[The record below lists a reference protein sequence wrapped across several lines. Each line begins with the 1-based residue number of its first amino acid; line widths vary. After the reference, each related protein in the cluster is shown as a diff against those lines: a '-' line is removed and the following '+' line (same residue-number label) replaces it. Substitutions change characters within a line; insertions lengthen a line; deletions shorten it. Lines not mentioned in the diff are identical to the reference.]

1 MPDYAVQIPVDSIVL
16 EGNLTIP
23 VNTQAVVLFAHG
35 SGSNRFSERN
45 QLVAQTLSRSGLST
59 LLVDLLTP
67 GEDKIDRQ
75 TQHLRFDI
83 GLLALRLTAAIDW
96 LANNPSTSN
105 LRTGLYGASTGA
117 AAAIVAT
124 VARPNRISAIVS
136 RGGRVDLA
144 GQALSQVRAPTMLI
158 VGGNDQ
164 AVVRLNRD
172 AFGVMRTLKAMEVIP
187 GATHLFEEPGAMERV
202 STMTRDWFVQY
213 LTGVQTIPEPEPDPN
228 RWNPVR

>member
-1 MPDYAVQIPVDSIVL
+1 MPDYSVQIPVDSITL

-23 VNTQAVVLFAHG
+23 VDSQAIVLFAHG
-35 SGSNRFSERN
+35 SGSNRFSARN
-45 QLVAQTLSRSGLST
+45 QMVAQTLTRSNIAT

-67 GEDKIDRQ
+67 SEDALDRQ

-96 LANNPSTSN
+96 LANNPGTSA
-105 LRTGLYGASTGA
+105 LRTGIYGASTGA
-117 AAAIVAT
+117 AAAVVAAT
-124 VARPNRISAIVS
+124 ARPVRIHAIVS

-144 GQALSQVRAPTMLI
+144 GQALSQVRAPTLLI
-158 VGGNDQ
+158 VGGYDE

-172 AFGVMRTLKAMEVIP
+172 AFGVMPTLKAMEVIP

-202 STMTRDWFVQY
+202 STLTRDWFIRY
-213 LTGVQTIPEPEPDPN
+213 LTGV
-228 RWNPVR
+228 

>member
-1 MPDYAVQIPVDSIVL
+1 MPDFSVQIPFDSIVL

-23 VNTQAVVLFAHG
+23 VNSQALVLFAHG
-35 SGSNRFSERN
+35 SGSNRLSARN
-45 QLVAQTLSRSGLST
+45 QLVAQTLARSGLST
-59 LLVDLLTP
+59 LLFDMLTP
-67 GEDKIDRQ
+67 SEAAIDRQ

-96 LANNPSTSN
+96 LANNPSTSG

-117 AAAIVAT
+117 AAAIVAA

-144 GQALSQVRAPTMLI
+144 GQALSQVRAPTLLI
-158 VGGNDQ
+158 VGGHDE
-164 AVVRLNRD
+164 AVMRLNRD
-172 AFGVMRTLKAMEVIP
+172 AFGMMRTLKAMEVIP

-202 STMTRDWFVQY
+202 ATLTRDWFVQY
-213 LTGVQTIPEPEPDPN
+213 LAGVQHREPPH
-228 RWNPVR
+228 WNLVT